1 MLMRR
6 SDSYSTLDDLPEAAS
21 VGRDSSHDQRDD
33 SRSVG
38 GFLDLRSLWLILRWR
53 TRLIALVTLGTVV
66 VAACALVILPPKY
79 KATTVVLVDPRQ
91 PHVTN
96 TQAVLTGIG
105 ADAAAV
111 ESQVELIESSA
122 LAKKVIETLKL
133 AEDPDFT
140 SLSLMDRISD
150 GLSTLLGR
158 DPDAF
163 ERTKTGRLIYKFQSG
178 LTVRRRGLTY
188 VLEIS
193 YRAGDPVKAA
203 HISGTIAEA
212 YLDDQRAAKGEITAR
227 ASGWLGDRIGE
238 MRERVRISEEA
249 VAAYRSANNLV
260 DVTQGNKLINRQVED
275 LTQQLALARSRTA
288 DASARLERVQQATQ
302 RNSDP
307 ATLSEAL
314 QSQVIANLRSQYAE
328 TVRTEA
334 ESAAINGDRHPGLI
348 AARAQLANL
357 RRQIDNEI
365 GRILV
370 GVRSDYQ
377 VAMSREAALETE
389 LAKLKDQSAALSQA
403 DVKHRELEREAQAN
417 RTLFE
422 QFLNRAKETNEQ
434 QSLQIADAR
443 IVSPALPPLKPDR
456 PGVLLLIAV
465 AACGGI
471 IVGIGLALVLEQFR
485 QGFRS
490 SKEVTQFL
498 SLPSIGMLPRQPGQ
512 MADGAAAARYAF
524 DHPNSA
530 YARNLRAIRTRLLRS
545 SAKPRGE
552 VLIVMSAL
560 PGEGKSTFAC
570 NFALAAAGSG
580 VRTLLVDGDV
590 YTASSSRI
598 FGLQKAGLSEVLE
611 GKTSVWNAISK
622 DPKSGLQ
629 VLGARDASIAPED
642 VKDID
647 GLLLAPFLREFS
659 KHFDLVVLDSPA
671 ILPVGGSTAH
681 IECAD
686 RAILLVEWDRTDR
699 QAVAEA
705 LDMLDRHARK
715 LAGVVLNKVSVS
727 WCRLSDY
734 GGYLNYTADAKR
746 AA

>member
-1 MLMRR
+1 M
-6 SDSYSTLDDLPEAAS
+6 
-21 VGRDSSHDQRDD
+21 
-33 SRSVG
+33 
-38 GFLDLRSLWLILRWR
+38 
-53 TRLIALVTLGTVV
+53 
-66 VAACALVILPPKY
+66 
-79 KATTVVLVDPRQ
+79 
-91 PHVTN
+91 
-96 TQAVLTGIG
+96 
-105 ADAAAV
+105 
-111 ESQVELIESSA
+111 
-122 LAKKVIETLKL
+122 
-133 AEDPDFT
+133 
-140 SLSLMDRISD
+140 
-150 GLSTLLGR
+150 
-158 DPDAF
+158 
-163 ERTKTGRLIYKFQSG
+163 
-178 LTVRRRGLTY
+178 
-188 VLEIS
+188 
-193 YRAGDPVKAA
+193 
-203 HISGTIAEA
+203 
-212 YLDDQRAAKGEITAR
+212 
-227 ASGWLGDRIGE
+227 
-238 MRERVRISEEA
+238 
-249 VAAYRSANNLV
+249 
-260 DVTQGNKLINRQVED
+260 
-275 LTQQLALARSRTA
+275 
-288 DASARLERVQQATQ
+288 
-302 RNSDP
+302 
-307 ATLSEAL
+307 
-314 QSQVIANLRSQYAE
+314 
-328 TVRTEA
+328 
-334 ESAAINGDRHPGLI
+334 
-348 AARAQLANL
+348 
-357 RRQIDNEI
+357 
-365 GRILV
+365 
-370 GVRSDYQ
+370 
-377 VAMSREAALETE
+377 
-389 LAKLKDQSAALSQA
+389 
-403 DVKHRELEREAQAN
+403 
-417 RTLFE
+417 
-422 QFLNRAKETNEQ
+422 
-434 QSLQIADAR
+434 
-443 IVSPALPPLKPDR
+443 
-456 PGVLLLIAV
+456 LLLIAV

-629 VLGARDASIAPED
+629 VLAARDSSIALAD

-647 GLLLAPFLREFS
+647 GSLLAPFLREFS

-734 GGYLNYTADAKR
+734 GGYLNYAGDAKR